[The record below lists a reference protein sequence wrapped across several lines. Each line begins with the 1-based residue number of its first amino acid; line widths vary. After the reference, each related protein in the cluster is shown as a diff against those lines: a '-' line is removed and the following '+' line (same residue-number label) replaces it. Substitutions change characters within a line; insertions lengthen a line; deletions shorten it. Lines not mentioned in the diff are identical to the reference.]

1 MSEIFQI
8 YAQVA
13 PRSGPGDT
21 GRVAE
26 GWYKQEGDMLTMCD
40 PEGIAIRDVEGHP
53 ITHKLVE
60 GERAQ
65 QIAARLT
72 LKIYRSLRDDAADFN
87 RPLGVR
93 SYQRMVY

>member
-13 PRSGPGDT
+13 PRTDGDR

-26 GWYKQEGDMLTMCD
+26 GWYTLEDGVVTMCD
-40 PEGIAIRDVEGHP
+40 PEGIFLRDVEGNR
-53 ITHKLVE
+53 ITHKL
-60 GERAQ
+60 GENERPQ
-65 QIAARLT
+65 QVAARLT
-72 LKIYRSLRDDAADFN
+72 LKICRLLRDDAADFN
-87 RPLGVR
+87 RPLTVR